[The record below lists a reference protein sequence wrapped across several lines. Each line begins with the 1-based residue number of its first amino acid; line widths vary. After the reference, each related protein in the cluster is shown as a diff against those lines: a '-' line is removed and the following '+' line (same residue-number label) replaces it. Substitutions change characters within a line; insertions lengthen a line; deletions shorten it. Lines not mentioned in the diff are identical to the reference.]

1 MCTHYETSVSK
12 IIDKFPFTNNTIKQL
27 AFLDPRNR
35 DKTSINGIIQ
45 LASQFITFSPDEKDT
60 LSLEFRDYRASA
72 LDELPAFDLK
82 EVGAINHFWA
92 AMAKVHSIM
101 DLEVYLFSILTK
113 LAQVP
118 HSNADPE
125 RLFSMVRKI
134 ETEERRQLDVST
146 VCDLL
151 SVKINN
157 DNPCYSNKHLINDH
171 ILSKAKSA
179 TKESLKKTPT

>member
-1 MCTHYETSVSK
+1 
-12 IIDKFPFTNNTIKQL
+12 
-27 AFLDPRNR
+27 
-35 DKTSINGIIQ
+35 
-45 LASQFITFSPDEKDT
+45 
-60 LSLEFRDYRASA
+60 
-72 LDELPAFDLK
+72 
-82 EVGAINHFWA
+82 
-92 AMAKVHSIM
+92 M
-101 DLEVYLFSILTK
+101 DLEVYQFSVLTK
-113 LAQVP
+113 LAQVLLVLP
-118 HSNADPE
+118 HSNIDPE

-151 SVKINN
+151 RVKINN